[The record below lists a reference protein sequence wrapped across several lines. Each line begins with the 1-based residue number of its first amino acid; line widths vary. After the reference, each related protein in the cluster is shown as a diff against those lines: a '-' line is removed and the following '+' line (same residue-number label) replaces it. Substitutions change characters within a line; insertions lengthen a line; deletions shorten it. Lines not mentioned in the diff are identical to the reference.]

1 MEDYLISLF
10 LIACSAMF
18 SGLTLGYF
26 TLDTQ
31 TLRRQAKLGDMQAV
45 SILPIRERGNQLLT
59 TLLFGNV
66 LVNSILS
73 VYLSSLASG
82 VVAAAASTALIF
94 LFGEIIPQA
103 AFARHAKWVG
113 ATAAPLMRVLLFVTT
128 PITLPITWVLNKLL
142 GSEMPS
148 TYTKHEIMELISE
161 HEGSEHSPIDADEER
176 IVHGALK
183 FSHMRVREVM
193 TDRELVTRYDI
204 NQRLNHTFF
213 TKVTDEGYSRFPIY
227 EGNEDNIVGILFTK
241 DLLVED
247 EHITIGETAEAFEKN
262 VLTVKPNELL
272 DIVLGRML
280 KRGQHMAIV
289 KSASAQFLGV
299 ITLEDIIEEIIQ
311 HEIEDEDDTED
322 TA

>member
-1 MEDYLISLF
+1 
-10 LIACSAMF
+10 MF

-31 TLRRQAKLGDMQAV
+31 TLRRQAKLGDAQAIR
-45 SILPIRERGNQLLT
+45 ILPIRERGNQLLT

-73 VYLSSLASG
+73 VYLSSLVSG
-82 VVAAAASTALIF
+82 VIAAAASTALIF

-113 ATAAPLMRVLLFVTT
+113 ATAAPLVRVLLFVAS
-128 PITLPITWVLNKLL
+128 PITLPIAWTLNRLL

-148 TYTKHEIMELISE
+148 VYSKHEIMELISE
-161 HEGSEHSPIDADEER
+161 HEMSEHSPIDADEKR

-193 TDRELVTRYDI
+193 TDKELVTRYDI
-204 NQRLNHTFF
+204 NQRLNHDFF

-247 EHITIGETAEAFEKN
+247 EHITIGETDEAFEKN

-289 KSASAQFLGV
+289 RSASKQFLGV

-322 TA
+322 MV

>member
-128 PITLPITWVLNKLL
+128 PITLPITWALNKLL